1 MEPKDY
7 ILIVTNVIGWGLAV
21 AFFVLKRKAEKT
33 DKALD
38 KRFEVYSKFLVK
50 ADDLFEKLRN
60 DPSVMVGIH
69 NEFLQEVLQYHN
81 DEAKVNETLLKF
93 NGKILEWTRQSI
105 KPLQVIKSELNN
117 LKLVASEALL
127 AKIEEFKEIATD
139 YNNHFQKTLNS
150 ISSESDKM
158 IEDLKTLSQDERG
171 FKIADLYKEIT
182 ELMRNEIGYYNK

>member
-7 ILIVTNVIGWGLAV
+7 ILIVTSVIGWGLAV